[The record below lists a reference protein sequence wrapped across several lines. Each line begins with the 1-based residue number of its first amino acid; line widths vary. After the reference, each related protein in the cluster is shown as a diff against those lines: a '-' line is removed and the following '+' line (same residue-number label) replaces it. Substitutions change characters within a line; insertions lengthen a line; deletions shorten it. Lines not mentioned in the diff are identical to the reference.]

1 MQLSSSGFKSILAD
15 DIEVVRVDTAQ
26 QKADIF
32 TKGLGPQEFEPKRK
46 LIMGW

>member
-1 MQLSSSGFKSILAD
+1 LFWFQEHLAD
-15 DIEVVRVDTAQ
+15 GIEVVRVDSAE

-32 TKGLGPQEFEPKRK
+32 TKGLGPQEFEPKRL